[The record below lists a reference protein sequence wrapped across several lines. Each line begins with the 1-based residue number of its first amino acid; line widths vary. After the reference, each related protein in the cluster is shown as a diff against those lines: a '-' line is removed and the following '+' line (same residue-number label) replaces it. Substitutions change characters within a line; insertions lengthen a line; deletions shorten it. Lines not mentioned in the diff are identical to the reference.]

1 MSQQDLPPGSIKSGG
16 VGAKSVVGK
25 NKSMADINDIASI
38 GKADAKSIQ
47 SGSPNKKGD
56 IKAATLD
63 IGDASPVSKKSLSKD
78 NKNQT

>member
-1 MSQQDLPPGSIKSGG
+1 M
-16 VGAKSVVGK
+16 VK
-25 NKSMADINDIASI
+25 NKSMADVNDIASI

-47 SGSPNKKGD
+47 SGSPKKKAD

-63 IGDASPVSKKSLSKD
+63 NRSASPLSRKSLDKSLGKD